1 MPKFLLATILSL
13 AVGSAALAQPVTPSG
28 QPESPVSNAAKASGT
43 TIKGTS
49 GKTVRVPPGN
59 MPATRNK
66 AQGSAIGANVP
77 TTPQIGRRPT
87 GTIGSGTPIAGPGG
101 TTQSPVGN

>member
-13 AVGSAALAQPVTPSG
+13 AVASTALAQTVTPSS
-28 QPESPVSNAAKASGT
+28 QPESPVSNSAKASGT

-59 MPATRNK
+59 MPATPQ
-66 AQGSAIGANVP
+66 QGARQRDRGQCSHNTANWPASNRHYRLGYADRGA
-77 TTPQIGRRPT
+77 GRHNTEPSR
-87 GTIGSGTPIAGPGG
+87 
-101 TTQSPVGN
+101 